1 MDRHKRKAFNI
12 HFLRMLQSYRKCSL
26 FLITMLLAYGFL
38 SFLRKYA
45 FSGDSFDSLVRLPG
59 LDRNLFVINWTVFF
73 SIFVFFLYLSYAGK
87 KIYERAFC
95 IVISLVF
102 LILATYTIDDIFLIK
117 YPLFVCYL
125 LACSAIFSGPV
136 GALFMLAGSC
146 FFVVFQYHYS
156 FMGAGGEAFL
166 ALDPDP
172 LESAGLAFQ
181 CLFCSCGMIGA
192 RYFFIS
198 LKQSQAKANHLNNI
212 LNQMGDFNR
221 ALQENAMTTEEKAA
235 EKERLRVT
243 REIHDSAGYVFV
255 NIIALMDAVISGGCQ
270 NQSEELFETVRKQ
283 ASDGL
288 QETRR
293 ILRKLR
299 AVEERTLTSIES
311 IYRLKVLFE
320 TTTNIAV
327 DVEAG
332 NAKKDYGPE
341 ITYILTRCV
350 QEAFTNAVRH
360 GHATHILIHL
370 WQIDDYLSM
379 TVTDNGSGSKGIVK
393 GIGLAGMEERLSEIN
408 GTLSAS
414 TPVEGGFR
422 IEIRIP
428 IKTNH

>member
-1 MDRHKRKAFNI
+1 MKKRKAFNI
-12 HFLRMLQSYRKCSL
+12 RFFRMLQSYRQCSL
-26 FLITMLLAYGFL
+26 VLITMLLSYGFL
-38 SFLRKYA
+38 CFMHKYA
-45 FSGDSFDSLVRLPG
+45 VPGVPFETLVDLPG
-59 LDRNLFVINWTVFF
+59 LDRTLFVVNWFVFF
-73 SIFVFFLYLSYAGK
+73 GTSTFFLYLSYAGK
-87 KIYERAFC
+87 QTYERAFC
-95 IVISLVF
+95 IIISLVF
-102 LILATYTIDDIFLIK
+102 LVLATYTINDFFLIK
-117 YPLFVCYL
+117 YPLFICYL
-125 LACSAIFSGPV
+125 LACSAIFSGLLSI
-136 GALFMLAGSC
+136 LFMVAGSA
-146 FFVVFQYHYS
+146 FFLVFQHHFA
-156 FMGAGGEAFL
+156 FMGTGGAAFQ
-166 ALDPDP
+166 ALNPTH
-172 LESAGLAFQ
+172 LETVGLAFQ
-181 CLFCSCGMIGA
+181 CAFCIFGMMGA

-212 LNQMGDFNR
+212 LNQMSDFNR

-320 TTTNIAV
+320 TTTNISV
-327 DVEAG
+327 DIEAG
-332 NAKKDYGPE
+332 NTRKDYGPH

-370 WQIDDYLSM
+370 WQIDNQLSM
-379 TVTDNGSGSKGIVK
+379 TVTDNGSGARGIVK
-393 GIGLAGMEERLSEIN
+393 GIGLAGMEERLSEVN
-408 GTLSAS
+408 GTLHAS
-414 TPVEGGFR
+414 TPAEGGFR

-428 IKTNH
+428 LDTGFQK

>member
-1 MDRHKRKAFNI
+1 M
-12 HFLRMLQSYRKCSL
+12 
-26 FLITMLLAYGFL
+26 YGFL
-38 SFLRKYA
+38 SFMHKYA
-45 FSGDSFDSLVRLPG
+45 FSDILFEELVDLPG
-59 LDRNLFVINWTVFF
+59 MNRSLFVINWFVFF
-73 SIFVFFLYLSYAGK
+73 GIFSFFLYLSFAGK
-87 KIYERAFC
+87 RIYERAFC
-95 IVISLVF
+95 VIISLNF
-102 LILATYTIDDIFLIK
+102 LVLATYTINDFFLIK
-117 YPLFVCYL
+117 YPLLVCYL
-125 LACSAIFSGPV
+125 LACSAVFSGLLSL
-136 GALFMLAGSC
+136 LFMTAGSA
-146 FFVVFQYHYS
+146 FFLFFQYHY
-156 FMGAGGEAFL
+156 AFL
-166 ALDPDP
+166 GTGSTAFKVLDPSN
-172 LESAGLAFQ
+172 LEIIGMSFQ
-181 CLFCSCGMIGA
+181 CIFCIFGMMGA

-198 LKQSQAKANHLNNI
+198 LKQSQAKADHLNNI
-212 LNQMGDFNR
+212 LNQMSDFNR

-270 NQSEELFETVRKQ
+270 NQSEQLFETVRKQ

-320 TTTNIAV
+320 TTTNISV
-327 DVEAG
+327 DIEAG
-332 NAKKDYGPE
+332 NTKKDYGPQ

-370 WQIDDYLSM
+370 WQIDNHLSM

-393 GIGLAGMEERLSEIN
+393 GIGLAGMEERLSEVH

-414 TPVEGGFR
+414 TPAEGGFR

-428 IKTNH
+428 LDSGFQNE

>member
-1 MDRHKRKAFNI
+1 
-12 HFLRMLQSYRKCSL
+12 MLQSYRQCSL
-26 FLITMLLAYGFL
+26 VLITMLLCYGFMC
-38 SFLRKYA
+38 FLHKYA
-45 FSGDSFDSLVRLPG
+45 FLDTPFESLVDLPG
-59 LDRNLFVINWTVFF
+59 LNRKLFVINWVVFF
-73 SIFVFFLYLSYAGK
+73 SISTFFLYLSYVGK
-87 KIYERAFC
+87 KMYERAFC
-95 IVISLVF
+95 VIISLCF
-102 LILATYTIDDIFLIK
+102 LILATYTIDDFFLIK
-117 YPLFVCYL
+117 YPLLVCYL
-125 LACSAIFSGPV
+125 LACSAIFSGV
-136 GALFMLAGSC
+136 VSILFMVGGSGW
-146 FFVVFQYHYS
+146 FLLFQYHFA
-156 FMGAGGEAFL
+156 FMGAGGSAFK
-166 ALDPDP
+166 ALDPTP
-172 LESAGLAFQ
+172 LEILGLGFQ
-181 CLFCSCGMIGA
+181 CLFCICGMMGA

-212 LNQMGDFNR
+212 LNQMSDFNR

-320 TTTNIAV
+320 TTTNISV

-332 NAKKDYGPE
+332 NTRKDYGPH

-370 WQIDDYLSM
+370 WQIDNQLSM
-379 TVTDNGSGSKGIVK
+379 TVTDNGSGARGIVK
-393 GIGLAGMEERLSEIN
+393 GIGLAGMEERLSEVN
-408 GTLSAS
+408 GVLHAS
-414 TPVEGGFR
+414 TPAEGGFR

-428 IKTNH
+428 LDTGFQKQ